1 MPTPDLFPETKSSE
15 ALEEYA
21 QVFALYRNRYPRLT
35 SPQDWRENGKLDS
48 WAHEMVAA
56 VLLPGWLAAGG
67 SEKAFASLRKDFVD
81 DAERNGWPESPHWP
95 STNVL
100 ADNKPEFAAKTVCK
114 DPER

>member
-67 SEKAFASLRKDFVD
+67 SEKAFAALRKDFVD

-95 STNVL
+95 STNML
-100 ADNKPEFAAKTVCK
+100 ADNELAMPTTNICK
-114 DPER
+114 DLER